1 MGVKKGV
8 FGKALKSPLNQST
21 EVYTILL
28 LVAIICATDTKTPGP
43 TAPRDRETWKLP
55 PRTTASNR

>member
-1 MGVKKGV
+1 VGVKKGG

-28 LVAIICATDTKTPGP
+28 SAAMICANDLKTKGTP
-43 TAPRDRETWKLP
+43 A
-55 PRTTASNR
+55 